1 MIMASSEDFKRILE
15 LYNQES
21 KTSGVSIVAFC
32 QKNGI
37 VYSQFE
43 RWYKNRHKIKV
54 HAVDIVDKD
63 GAIPIQE
70 TTLPYTCDSVVED
83 AEPQTARLS
92 KPILFTIRLKSTN
105 GMYLQ
110 QRNIDYNGLK
120 DLVEKL
126 EVLCSR

>member
-1 MIMASSEDFKRILE
+1 MASSEDFKRILE

-21 KTSGVSIVAFC
+21 KASGVSIVAFC

-43 RWYKNRHKIKV
+43 RWYKNRHKVKV
-54 HAVDIVDKD
+54 HAVDIVDRD
-63 GAIPIQE
+63 GTIPVQDAK
-70 TTLPYTCDSVVED
+70 LQDTCYSAVE
-83 AEPQTARLS
+83 ASGPQDARLS
-92 KPILFTIRLKSTN
+92 KPTLFTIQLKSTN
-105 GMYLQ
+105 GMYFQ
-110 QRNIDYNGLK
+110 QRNIDYKGLK